1 MARTKGDDG
10 LIADDIGPW
19 ALEKHK
25 YLCRYIDISRATRKK
40 YLPPQGQG
48 GSAFFDLFCGTGRS
62 WVRDTGQWV
71 DGSAMAAWK
80 TSVQG
85 DAPFSEVY
93 ISDVDPEALSACEA
107 RLRAAG
113 APVIALNLNAT
124 LAAEEMARRVSG
136 FGLYL
141 AFIDPYSLEL
151 DFKIIELLSKLK
163 RVDMMIHIN
172 QMDLQRNLL
181 ENIRQESSRIDRFA
195 PGWRDQVNLLAPQRA
210 INEDVIRYWRGCVAN
225 LGKWP
230 SAEQKLITA
239 SKNQPLYWLLL
250 AAQHDLAHRF
260 WSDALDDGQDNLF

>member
-85 DAPFSEVY
+85 DAPFSEIY
-93 ISDVDPEALSACEA
+93 ISDVDPEALLACEA

-113 APVIALNLNAT
+113 APVIALKLNAT

-141 AFIDPYSLEL
+141 
-151 DFKIIELLSKLK
+151 
-163 RVDMMIHIN
+163 
-172 QMDLQRNLL
+172 
-181 ENIRQESSRIDRFA
+181 
-195 PGWRDQVNLLAPQRA
+195 
-210 INEDVIRYWRGCVAN
+210 RYWRGCVAS